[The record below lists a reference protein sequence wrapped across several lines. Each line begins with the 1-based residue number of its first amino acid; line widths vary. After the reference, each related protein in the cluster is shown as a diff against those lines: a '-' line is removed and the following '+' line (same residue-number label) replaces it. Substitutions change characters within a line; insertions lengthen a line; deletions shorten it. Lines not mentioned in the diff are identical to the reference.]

1 MSSRKE
7 RRAEMFKA
15 RKAQRKA
22 GFVNQTSQPQPP
34 PVTEPAEPPT
44 ETIPTADAPSSPV
57 AHPQPEEPTTTTT
70 STAACQQPQQPE
82 QQSKPPISAARLA
95 ANQANA
101 RKSHGALTP
110 ETKLASSL
118 NHTIHGL
125 ARHQNGNFR
134 ILESEDQ
141 AVFASFKQSFLDD
154 HQPSTPTEIVL
165 VNRMIESEWLAQRA
179 LRLQER
185 FTDPETG
192 IATSDQKFSL
202 YVRYQTTHTR
212 AFHKCLTDLQ
222 KLRAEKRK
230 ANLGVEAQRLKQ
242 EAQTIANAR
251 HVMRKNLHDLEV
263 HMKDTD
269 LLLAVCKYTDQ
280 LLDLKKKHANFATE
294 LEAEFEK
301 RNIEM
306 GQERVI
312 LAAA

>member
-1 MSSRKE
+1 M
-7 RRAEMFKA
+7 
-15 RKAQRKA
+15 
-22 GFVNQTSQPQPP
+22 
-34 PVTEPAEPPT
+34 
-44 ETIPTADAPSSPV
+44 D
-57 AHPQPEEPTTTTT
+57 TTQHR
-70 STAACQQPQQPE
+70 S
-82 QQSKPPISAARLA
+82 ISAARLA
-95 ANQANA
+95 ANHENA
-101 RKSHGALTP
+101 KKSHGALTP
-110 ETKLASSL
+110 ETKATSAQ

-134 ILESEDQ
+134 ILASEDP
-141 AVFASFKQSFLDD
+141 AVFESFKQSFLDE

-212 AFHKCLTDLQ
+212 AFHKCLSDLN
-222 KLRAEKRK
+222 KLRADKRK
-230 ANLGVEAQRLKQ
+230 AGLGVEAQRLKQ

-251 HVMRKNLHDLEV
+251 HVMRKNLHDLEI

-280 LLDLKKKHANFATE
+280 LLDLKKKHTNFATE

>member
-7 RRAEMFKA
+7 RRADMFKA

-22 GFVNQTSQPQPP
+22 GFGNQPP
-34 PVTEPAEPPT
+34 PE
-44 ETIPTADAPSSPV
+44 
-57 AHPQPEEPTTTTT
+57 PQPSQVVEGENVAADTTNF
-70 STAACQQPQQPE
+70 STAAYPSQQ
-82 QQSKPPISAARLA
+82 QQSPEGEDVKPPISAARLA

-101 RKSHGALTP
+101 KNSHGALTP
-110 ETKLASSL
+110 ETKLASAL

-125 ARHQNGNFR
+125 ARHQNGNFK
-134 ILESEDQ
+134 ILASEDP
-141 AVFASFKQSFLDD
+141 AVFESFKQSFFDE
-154 HQPSTPTEIVL
+154 HQPATPTEIVL
-165 VNRMIESEWLAQRA
+165 VNRMIQSEWLAQRA
-179 LRLQER
+179 LRLQEA

-212 AFHKCLTDLQ
+212 AFHKSLTDLN

-230 ANLGVEAQRLKQ
+230 AQLGVEAQRLKQ
-242 EAQTIANAR
+242 EAQIIANAR

-269 LLLAVCKYTDQ
+269 LLHAVCKYTDQ
-280 LLDLKKKHANFATE
+280 LLDLKKKHVNFATE

-306 GQERVI
+306 GEERVI